1 MSFKAILLSGIQVS
15 TENYNFDSISKW
27 IQQRTVLDATGSLL
41 ESISIDKRKKR
52 VILAIIVMA
61 FDDEIFSSNSHD
73 VQMKKVAAD
82 FLLQITEYLKGES
95 QNTDFINYSIEE
107 YEKWLH
113 TDRQLLLQ
121 FEMNASP

>member
-1 MSFKAILLSGIQVS
+1 
-15 TENYNFDSISKW
+15 
-27 IQQRTVLDATGSLL
+27 
-41 ESISIDKRKKR
+41 
-52 VILAIIVMA
+52 MA

>member
-1 MSFKAILLSGIQVS
+1 MSFKTILLHGIQLS

-82 FLLQITEYLKGES
+82 FLLQITEYLRGES
-95 QNTDFINYSIEE
+95 ENTDFIKYSIEE